1 MKFGV
6 IRDLITA
13 GGQLPGL
20 LAVVFHLFFVV
31 CMVCVQLWLAVWA
44 SDSENHSSDYYHDNK
59 YYRMTIYV
67 IITCAQFSV
76 IMVGSV
82 SLAYLTTNATRSFHS
97 HLLCRLLLAPMMFF
111 DTTPLGR
118 IMNRCVY
125 TPQNMFLYHYRMAQ
139 SNASYVYMVLH
150 RCTTENMPLKN

>member
-6 IRDLITA
+6 IRDFITA
-13 GGQLPGL
+13 GGQLPGV

-44 SDSENHSSDYYHDNK
+44 SDSENHSSNFYHDNK
-59 YYRMTIYV
+59 YYRMTIYI
-67 IITCAQFSV
+67 IITCVQFSV

-118 IMNRCVY
+118 IINRCVCMY
-125 TPQNMFLYHYRMAQ
+125 TTNWYVFVPLLYVQ
-139 SNASYVYMVLH
+139 
-150 RCTTENMPLKN
+150 TTRN